1 MIATDE
7 AALICDMAETY
18 HIYDYM
24 AIPVDLCAT
33 LAVGLRDNSR
43 IKAKL
48 SGFNATLDIMFLA
61 MITDKLS
68 TLVWF
73 QTKDGAKGK
82 NRPPSIYEAI
92 MNSGKE
98 EEPELA
104 GFDSPEEFWE
114 ARNRILLGG

>member
-7 AALICDMAETY
+7 AALVCDFAETY

-24 AIPVDLCAT
+24 ALPVDLCAT
-33 LAVGLRDNSR
+33 LANGLRDTSR

-48 SGFNATLDIMFLA
+48 GGFNATLDIMFLA
-61 MITDKLS
+61 MISDKLS

-82 NRPPSIYEAI
+82 NRPPSIYESI
-92 MNSGKE
+92 MNAGKE

-104 GFDSPEEFWE
+104 SFDSPDEFWK
-114 ARNRILLGG
+114 ARSRILSGG